1 MQRTA
6 KARFSLCWVSP
17 AKQFRGSTTCA
28 GRRLG
33 FRLGVLCRVES
44 YGKGFLCSALIGGV
58 SRVFLTREEGK
69 TVVKWFSKIL
79 GGQSETTSDETS
91 KTEFIEG
98 LISAHQRRLQKLKE
112 RQASPADGDY
122 LPPEVQIEIEDL
134 EGEIQQLKA
143 TMESESGEREE
154 LARAVAVR
162 ERRLEILQKT
172 KVRQTSG
179 SYEQEIREIEEEIQ
193 KLQSELEQLNS

>member
-1 MQRTA
+1 M
-6 KARFSLCWVSP
+6 
-17 AKQFRGSTTCA
+17 
-28 GRRLG
+28 
-33 FRLGVLCRVES
+33 
-44 YGKGFLCSALIGGV
+44 
-58 SRVFLTREEGK
+58 
-69 TVVKWFSKIL
+69 VKWFSKIL